1 MRKPWA
7 LPGAAFYAVETCS
20 QANVAGDNTWG
31 TLCPSWP
38 WAGLGGAG
46 WGVGGDPWEGAL
58 VMCFACP
65 DSGQDRFAGQLE
77 CLAPGDF
84 LPSVVCLIK

>member
-1 MRKPWA
+1 MQRRHAPRLA
-7 LPGAAFYAVETCS
+7 RQGTTRGEHYVPAGPG
-20 QANVAGDNTWG
+20 
-31 TLCPSWP
+31 
-38 WAGLGGAG
+38 GGR
-46 WGVGGDPWEGAL
+46 VPGGGPL

-65 DSGQDRFAGQLE
+65 DSGQDRFAGQSE

>member
-1 MRKPWA
+1 MLWR
-7 LPGAAFYAVETCS
+7 
-20 QANVAGDNTWG
+20 QAPRLTWQGTTRGEHYVPAG
-31 TLCPSWP
+31 P
-38 WAGLGGAG
+38 GLGGA
-46 WGVGGDPWEGAL
+46 GVGGDPWEGPL

-77 CLAPGDF
+77 CLSPGDF